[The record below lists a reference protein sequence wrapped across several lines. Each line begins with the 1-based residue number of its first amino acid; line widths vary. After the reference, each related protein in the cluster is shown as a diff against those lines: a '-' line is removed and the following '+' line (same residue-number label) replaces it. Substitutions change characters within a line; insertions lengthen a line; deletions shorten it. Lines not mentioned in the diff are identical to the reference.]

1 MSNRYRNPF
10 KIRASEKLE
19 SESNFLRMYSPIIL
33 DTLIEKNVEGKLWN
47 NLLFIRSSPGAGKT
61 SLLRIFDPSTLTA
74 VFNNKTASYYKDL
87 LTYLKKLDV
96 VSDESVKLLGVYLSC
111 TRNYEVLEDLEIAP
125 AQKKRLFF
133 ALINA
138 RIILATLRSILSLKP
153 RNSYEDILISYSGN
167 EFSFL
172 DIDFP
177 CNGRQLYDWAVG
189 IEKKAFRAIDS
200 FLPVQ
205 ELDIQ
210 GIDELFCFSILH
222 PSVVSIAG
230 SEVTDKFLFM
240 LDDTHKLSLEQRT
253 VLVEYLAEKRGNH
266 NIWIAERLEALEEH
280 ENLGS
285 YRNRDY
291 DEINLEEIWQEKSG
305 KFKSIVANIAEKR
318 AAISSEELNSF
329 QGYLDEDLTEND
341 YEEKFIS
348 ALNNSL
354 ANIKAVSSFGHR
366 FDEWIEHLNAL
377 EGSPFKKALA
387 ARAAQIVV
395 HRNVGKP
402 QLSFEFPLALA
413 ELEEKM
419 APEIEV
425 AALYLLSV
433 ENKIPYYYSFDNL
446 VKISSNN
453 IEQFLSFSGEF
464 YEAMLSRKI
473 SDHHVNLTAAEQEKI
488 LKKVADNKWKELSRL
503 VPYADTVIKFLSNLV
518 QFSLKESLEKPTA
531 PYAPGV
537 NGFAIKDPPV
547 NQLIKPGP
555 WETDEV
561 FEPLINVLSSCISYN
576 LLEKRKVKQGKE
588 GQVWTVYYL
597 NRWICLRSNLPL
609 SYGGW
614 RHKNPSELL
623 KWTR

>member
-33 DTLIEKNVEGKLWN
+33 DTLLEKNIEGKLWN

-61 SLLRIFDPSTLTA
+61 SLLRIFDPSSLTT
-74 VFNNKTASYYKDL
+74 VFNNKTANYYKDIL
-87 LTYLKKLDV
+87 NYLKKLDV
-96 VSDESVKLLGVYLSC
+96 INDDSVKLLGVYLTC
-111 TRNYEVLEDLEIAP
+111 TRNYEILEDLEISP

-138 RIILATLRSILSLKP
+138 RIILATLRSIMSLRP
-153 RNSYEDILISYSGN
+153 RTSYEDIQINYSSN

-177 CNGRQLYDWAVG
+177 CNGKQLYDWAVG
-189 IEKKAFRAIDS
+189 IEKKAFKAIDS
-200 FLPVQ
+200 FLPIKDL
-205 ELDIQ
+205 EIK
-210 GIDELFCFSILH
+210 GIDELFCFSILQ
-222 PSVVSIAG
+222 PSSITVSGNQIA
-230 SEVTDKFLFM
+230 EKFLFM
-240 LDDTHKLSLEQRT
+240 LDDTHKLSLEQRAE
-253 VLVEYLAEKRGNH
+253 LIQYLAEKRGNH
-266 NIWIAERLEALEEH
+266 NIWIAERLEALDEH

-285 YRNRDY
+285 FKNRDY
-291 DEINLEEIWQEKSG
+291 DEINLEEIWQEKGG

-318 AAISSEELNSF
+318 ASMSSEELNSF
-329 QGYLDEDLTEND
+329 QGYLEENLNEDEFKGKFND
-341 YEEKFIS
+341 VFQSSLS
-348 ALNNSL
+348 AV
-354 ANIKAVSSFGHR
+354 KTVSSFGHR
-366 FDEWIEHLNAL
+366 FDEWINYLNVL
-377 EGSPFKKALA
+377 DDSPLKKAIIS
-387 ARAAQIVV
+387 RATQIVV

-402 QLSFEFPLALA
+402 QLSFEFPLPVL
-413 ELEEKM
+413 ELQEKI
-419 APEIEV
+419 APEIET
-425 AALYLLSV
+425 AALYLMSV
-433 ENKIPYYYSFDNL
+433 ENKIPYYYSFDSL

-453 IEQFLSFSGEF
+453 IEQFLSFAGEF

-473 SDHHVNLTAAEQEKI
+473 SDHQINLTASEQEKI
-488 LKKVADNKWKELSRL
+488 LKKVADNKWKELNRL
-503 VPYADTVIKFLSNLV
+503 VPYADAVLKFLNNLV
-518 QFSLKESLEKPTA
+518 QFSLKETLDRPTA

-547 NQLIKPGP
+547 NQLIKSGP
-555 WETDEV
+555 WEQDEV

-614 RHKNPSELL
+614 RHKTPSELL
-623 KWTR
+623 KWTK

>member
-19 SESNFLRMYSPIIL
+19 SESSFLRMYSPIIL
-33 DTLIEKNVEGKLWN
+33 DTIVEKQAEEKLWN

-87 LTYLKKLDV
+87 LGYLKKLEIIN
-96 VSDESVKLLGVYLSC
+96 DEGIKVLGVYLSC
-111 TRNYEVLEDLEIAP
+111 TRNYETLEDLEISS

-153 RNSYEDILISYSGN
+153 RITYEDILINYSSS

-172 DIDFP
+172 DIEFP
-177 CNGRQLYDWAVG
+177 CNGKQLHDWAVG

-200 FLPVQ
+200 FLPIN
-205 ELDIQ
+205 EIEIQ
-210 GIDELFCFSILH
+210 GIDELFCFSILQ
-222 PSVVSIAG
+222 PSFVSVEGNQIC
-230 SEVTDKFLFM
+230 EKFLFM
-240 LDDTHKLSLEQRT
+240 LDDTHKLSLEQRS
-253 VLVEYLAEKRGNH
+253 VLVEYLAEKRGNF
-266 NIWIAERLEALEEH
+266 NIWIAERLEALDDH

-285 YRNRDY
+285 FKNRDY
-291 DEINLEEIWQEKSG
+291 DEINLEEIWQEKTA

-329 QGYLDEDLTEND
+329 QGYLDENLNESDIKEKIDL
-341 YEEKFIS
+341 
-348 ALNNSL
+348 ALENSL
-354 ANIKAVSSFGHR
+354 LHIKNITSFGHR
-366 FDEWIEHLNAL
+366 FDNWHTYLSMLADNPL
-377 EGSPFKKALA
+377 KKAITS
-387 ARAAQIVV
+387 RAAQIVV
-395 HRNVGKP
+395 HRNLGKP
-402 QLSFEFPLALA
+402 QLSFEFPLAVE
-413 ELEEKM
+413 ELHEKIT
-419 APEIEV
+419 PEVET
-425 AALYLLSV
+425 AALYLLSI
-433 ENKIPYYYSFDNL
+433 ENKIPYYFSFDSL
-446 VKISSNN
+446 VKVSSNN
-453 IEQFLSFSGEF
+453 IEQFLSFAGEL

-473 SDHHVNLTAAEQEKI
+473 SDNQVNLTALEQEKI
-488 LKKVADNKWKELSRL
+488 LKKVAENKWKELPRL
-503 VPYADTVIKFLSNLV
+503 LPYADSVVKFLSNIIQLCI
-518 QFSLKESLEKPTA
+518 KESLDRPTA

-537 NGFAIKDPPV
+537 NGFAIREDSSNK
-547 NQLIKPGP
+547 LIKSVP
-555 WETDEV
+555 WEKDEV
-561 FEPLINVLSSCISYN
+561 FEPLLNVISSCIAYN
-576 LLEKRKVKQGKE
+576 LLEKRQTRQGKE

-623 KWTR
+623 KWTK